1 MKRLFLFFAFM
12 MGLFSVNAQNKDPE
26 FVQYMHSPW
35 VDSVFN
41 SLSLKEQ
48 IGQMIFV
55 ELRPSNPSTIV
66 KALDDAQNLGVG
78 GAVLFKS
85 TLPEAAALTNGLQQA
100 SKTPML
106 IAIDGEWGLGMRLD
120 DVASFPYQM
129 ALGSLKDND
138 LIYKMG
144 LEVARHAKR
153 AGLHINLAP
162 TVDVNNNA
170 LNPVIGYRSFGE
182 DPKDVAAKGLAY
194 FKGLEDGGIICT
206 A

>member
-144 LEVARHAKR
+144 LEVA
-153 AGLHINLAP
+153 P
-162 TVDVNNNA
+162 D
-170 LNPVIGYRSFGE
+170 
-182 DPKDVAAKGLAY
+182 
-194 FKGLEDGGIICT
+194 CT
-206 A
+206 STWHRRWT